1 MLYHATSILGD
12 LHIHFSFFF
21 HVSEKRVV
29 QREEYS
35 TVTHQLMDLYQLK
48 TPPTTKL
55 ITDLHEKSH
64 YKIHYAML
72 KEVLDLG
79 MELVEIHQ
87 AVRFDQKPWLKQYIH
102 HNNEK

>member
-1 MLYHATSILGD
+1 MLGD
-12 LHIHFSFFF
+12 PSFILSPT
-21 HVSEKRVV
+21 SEKRVV

-35 TVTHQLMDLYQLK
+35 AITHQLMDSYQLK

-55 ITDLHEKSH
+55 ITDLNEKSH

-79 MELVEIHQ
+79 MELVEIHE
-87 AVRFDQKPWLKQYIH
+87 AVRFDQKPWLKEYIH
-102 HNNEK
+102 HNHEK